1 MPLPRP
7 HTPGTCN
14 RGWVVLRAS
23 SKGSLISKARQ
34 RQDDFFLR
42 FILLPRRPVEVI
54 VGDLK
59 ELGKGATKR
68 DSSNTQTVLDGTWK
82 RFLRD

>member
-1 MPLPRP
+1 M
-7 HTPGTCN
+7 
-14 RGWVVLRAS
+14 LRAS

-34 RQDDFFLR
+34 RQDDFFSR
-42 FILLPRRPVEVI
+42 FFLLPRRPVEVM

-68 DSSNTQTVLDGTWK
+68 DSSKTQTVMDGTWK
-82 RFLRD
+82 SFLRD